1 MSTVT
6 KVWYIPDAYLASPDI
21 NEPLYK
27 NHEAVCVLNT
37 TEADAHLLLDL
48 YFPDRD
54 PHRDIAITVPANR
67 CYHIRLDDPAQLGGV
82 MIPFDVPYGIRIR
95 SNVEVVIQYS
105 RLYATTP
112 NVSVMTTIAYA
123 E

>member
-1 MSTVT
+1 VSTLT
-6 KVWYIPDAYLASPDI
+6 KVWYIPDAYLASPDL

-37 TEADAHLLLDL
+37 TETDAQLILDL

-54 PHRDIAITVPANR
+54 PQRDICITVPSNR
-67 CYHIRLDDPAQLGGV
+67 CYHIRLDDPAQLNGFV
-82 MIPFDVPYGIRIR
+82 IPFDVPYGIRIQ
-95 SNVEVVIQYS
+95 SNVAVVIQYS